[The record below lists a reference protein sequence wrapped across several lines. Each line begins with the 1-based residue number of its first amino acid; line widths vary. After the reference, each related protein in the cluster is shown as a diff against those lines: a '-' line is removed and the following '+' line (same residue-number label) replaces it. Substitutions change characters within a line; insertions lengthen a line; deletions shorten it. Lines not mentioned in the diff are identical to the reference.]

1 MQFISTS
8 VFLLQ
13 SATDNGELHG
23 VLFPKQFNPTPLALA
38 EGNWWATAILFC
50 SFTLLVILR
59 VFDYRKLLL
68 LFNGFIRASSVGA
81 MYREEYALTSRISLL
96 LLLNYL
102 MMFPLFIWQTAG
114 FFGASRDGLAGFAL
128 ISGIILVTYFVKII
142 VTRILGNIFEV
153 KEASTEY
160 VYNIL
165 LFNKTI
171 GLLLFPICLLLA
183 FARQIPS
190 DFLIWTGIVIIGL
203 VLIYRLLRI
212 ILIGMANSSVSFFY
226 IILYLCTL
234 EIIPFV
240 VILKV
245 FVGTFQSFNP

>member
-1 MQFISTS
+1 MQLLSTS
-8 VFLLQ
+8 FFLLRST
-13 SATDNGELHG
+13 SANGELHG
-23 VLFPKQFNPTPLALA
+23 ILFPKQFNPTPLATI
-38 EGNWWATAILFC
+38 EGSWWGAAILFC

-68 LFNGFIRASSVGA
+68 LFNGFIRSSSVAA
-81 MYREEYALTSRISLL
+81 MYREEYSLTSRISLL

-102 MMFPLFIWQTAG
+102 LMFPLFLWQVAG
-114 FFGASRDGLAGFAL
+114 FFGASPDGLDGFL
-128 ISGIILVTYFVKII
+128 TIVGVILLVYFVKII
-142 VTRILGNIFEV
+142 STRILGNVFQV
-153 KEASTEY
+153 KEATSEY

-183 FARQIPS
+183 FAHQIPS
-190 DFLIWTGIVIIGL
+190 EFLIWPGIVLICLI
-203 VLIYRLLRI
+203 LIYRFLRV
-212 ILIGMANSSVSFFY
+212 ILIGAANSSISFFY

-234 EIIPFV
+234 ELIPFV
-240 VILKV
+240 VIFKV

>member
-1 MQFISTS
+1 MHVFSS
-8 VFLLQ
+8 VFILLQ
-13 SATDNGELHG
+13 AADSDLHG
-23 VLFPKQFNPTPLALA
+23 VLFPKTFSPQPLISS
-38 EGNWWATAILFC
+38 EGNWWGTAILFF
-50 SFTLLVILR
+50 SFTLIVILR
-59 VFDYRKLLL
+59 VFDFRKLMLL
-68 LFNGFIRASSVGA
+68 LNGFVRASSVSA
-81 MYREEYALTSRISLL
+81 MYREEYAITSRISLL

-102 MMFPLFIWQTAG
+102 LIFPYFIWQVAG
-114 FFGASRDGLAGFAL
+114 FFGAPRDGLSGFAT
-128 ISGIILVTYFVKII
+128 ISGIILAAYFVKII

-153 KEASTEY
+153 KEASSEY

-183 FARQIPS
+183 YAHQISPE
-190 DFLIWTGIVIIGL
+190 FLIWTGIVSWCL
-203 VLIYRLLRI
+203 VLIYRLLRV
-212 ILIGMANSSVSFFY
+212 ILIGLSNSNVSFFY

>member
-1 MQFISTS
+1 MQFLSPT
-8 VFLLQ
+8 FLLLQ
-13 SATDNGELHG
+13 ATDTNLHG
-23 VLFPKQFNPTPLALA
+23 VLFPKTFNPQPLASV
-38 EGNWWATAILFC
+38 EGNWWGTAILFF
-50 SFTLLVILR
+50 SFTLIVFLR

-68 LFNGFIRASSVGA
+68 LLNGFVRASSVSA
-81 MYREEYALTSRISLL
+81 MYREEYAITSRISLL

-102 MMFPLFIWQTAG
+102 LIFPFFVWQVLG
-114 FFGASRDGLAGFAL
+114 FFGAPRDGLSGFGM
-128 ISGIILVTYFVKII
+128 ISGIILLAYFVKII

-153 KEASTEY
+153 KEASSEY

-183 FARQIPS
+183 YARQIPPEI
-190 DFLIWTGIVIIGL
+190 LIWAGIVSWSL
-203 VLIYRLLRI
+203 VLIYRLLRV
-212 ILIGMANSSVSFFY
+212 ILIGISNSSVSFFY

-245 FVGTFQSFNP
+245 FVGIFQSFNP